1 MTPPIRALLIE
12 DNAALADA
20 TAALL
25 RREGF
30 DVRTALSAHE
40 GLEAAADFKPQL
52 TLCDLYLPDMLGT
65 DVIRKLRSNPLTRNT
80 YAVILTALSGQEI
93 PELNAEAGTMGID
106 EFVPKPLLLREVRRL
121 VTKLMG

>member
-1 MTPPIRALLIE
+1 MLSPIRALLIE
-12 DNAALADA
+12 DHAELSEA

-52 TLCDLYLPDMLGT
+52 TLCDLHLPDMLGT
-65 DVIRKLRSNPLTRNT
+65 AVIRKLRSDPLTRNT
-80 YAVILTALSGQEI
+80 YAVILTALSSQELR
-93 PELNAEAGTMGID
+93 ELNAEAESMGVD
-106 EFVPKPLLLREVRRL
+106 EFVPKPLVTKEVRRL
-121 VTKLMG
+121 VTKLKA